1 LFDLGDLHALDPRK
15 ILKLS
20 EIFVSHAVQRPE
32 SPRHR
37 RLGSQRPGF
46 AHAIDEMW
54 HGAVRVGDISLTPRK
69 RKLYQKLPSVLAGLG
84 SAQLLDRAAP
94 GLIVQ
99 TASLGARTRPGGGP
113 FFKRSKKW

>member
-1 LFDLGDLHALDPRK
+1 MFDLGDLHALDPRK
-15 ILKLS
+15 ILKLN

-54 HGAVRVGDISLTPRK
+54 HGAGRVGDISLTPRK
-69 RKLYQKLPSVLAGLG
+69 RKLYQKLRSVLAGLG
-84 SAQLLDRAAP
+84 SAQLLDRAAL